1 MRCTTG
7 TPGPPKPG
15 HAWLS
20 PNTSRSSTT
29 ASDCTPPS
37 ATAPPTK
44 PSPTTTQRQ
53 QPPHDQ
59 TTEDCPRSLTRP
71 SIDPVDAKATARFIG
86 GVDWAKDDH
95 AVWVLGDQGEVLDR
109 FTVAHDAAGLKRMSV
124 RLLRAGVEQIGI
136 ERGDGPVVEA
146 LLTAG

>member
-71 SIDPVDAKATARFIG
+71 RPGWG
-86 GVDWAKDDH
+86 GVAP
-95 AVWVLGDQGEVLDR
+95 APQER
-109 FTVAHDAAGLKRMSV
+109 PAHHIASAALVTLVTGRDYR
-124 RLLRAGVEQIGI
+124 RLTESAR
-136 ERGDGPVVEA
+136 
-146 LLTAG
+146 